1 MKSLTLLPP
10 VLGRGEGL
18 ALLQTFCFSCLAY
31 VAQKPEEPLMRRR
44 LATLLPDCRV
54 EAAGRTS
61 ALQLNSAAL
70 RWTCRDTQ
78 SEKKKKKDR
87 N

>member
-1 MKSLTLLPP
+1 
-10 VLGRGEGL
+10 
-18 ALLQTFCFSCLAY
+18 

-78 SEKKKKKDR
+78 SEKKKKKKKTEIR
-87 N
+87 TQMYLATPGLCLRMVQLKAVNT